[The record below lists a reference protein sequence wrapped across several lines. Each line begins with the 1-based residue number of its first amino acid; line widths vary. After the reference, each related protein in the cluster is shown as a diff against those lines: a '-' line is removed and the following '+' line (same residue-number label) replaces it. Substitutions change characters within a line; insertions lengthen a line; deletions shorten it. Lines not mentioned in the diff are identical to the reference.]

1 VTRLAVLI
9 AVLTTLLVACSPAP
23 AAELLAKASEERVD
37 PSTLVELP
45 GRWLGVRL
53 APRDIAVVSFTPDGE
68 GGYDSVVAN
77 RSDLAAPGENT
88 VFVSGGSGGAMLFG
102 TAAPDIARVEIE
114 WEDVQAYG
122 GQVHNGVWL
131 IWLPTADSPMERPWQ
146 FVRDDGSIA
155 MGGSGPVYPAVP

>member
-1 VTRLAVLI
+1 MVTRLAVI
-9 AVLTTLLVACSPAP
+9 AALTALLVACSPAP

-68 GGYDSVVAN
+68 GGYDAAVPG
-77 RSDLAAPGENT
+77 RSDLAAPGQNT
-88 VFVSGGSGGAMLFG
+88 VHMSGGSGGALLFG
-102 TAAPDIARVEIE
+102 TAAPDIAHVEIE

-131 IWLPTADSPMERPWQ
+131 IWLPTDDSPMARPWQ
-146 FVRDDGSIA
+146 FVRGDGSIA
-155 MGGSGPVYPAVP
+155 MGGSGPVSPAVP

>member
-1 VTRLAVLI
+1 MTRLAVLA
-9 AVLTTLLVACSPAP
+9 AVLAVLLVACSPAP

-45 GRWLGVRL
+45 GRWLGMRL
-53 APRDIAVVSFTPDGE
+53 APRDIAVISFGPDSE
-68 GGYDSVVAN
+68 GGYDAAVAS
-77 RSDLAAPGENT
+77 RSDLAAPGDNT
-88 VFVSGGSGGAMLFG
+88 VFMSGGSGGAMLFG

-114 WEDVQAYG
+114 WDVRAYG

-131 IWLPTADSPMERPWQ
+131 IWLPTEDSPMARPWQ
-146 FVRDDGSIA
+146 FVRGDGSIA